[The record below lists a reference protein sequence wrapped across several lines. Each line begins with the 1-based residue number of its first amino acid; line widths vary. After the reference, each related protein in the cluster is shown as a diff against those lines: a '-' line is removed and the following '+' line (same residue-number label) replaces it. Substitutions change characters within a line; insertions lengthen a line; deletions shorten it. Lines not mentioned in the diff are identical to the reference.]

1 MMLRAVSLALFTVLL
16 TACSSS
22 EEKPEPIKLEKVASD
37 YEVDKLWSASVGGGD
52 PLEHLVVSSDLNTVF
67 VASASGDVTALN
79 AENGDK
85 QWSVDLDVN
94 LLAGPAAGG
103 SLVVVSADD
112 GLIIALDQASGEEV
126 WRRQLANLSFSLPAF
141 GSKFVMIH
149 TIDGKIAA
157 LDLIDGEEV
166 WVVERDVPALT
177 LQGGGDMTMAG
188 NQLMV
193 GLPSGKLLGLNAENG
208 QIFWEF
214 PISMPRGRSEL
225 DRIVDIETTP
235 VIGNGRI
242 YAASYAG
249 RIVAVSP
256 QGKLVW
262 DRDFDTPVHQAADS
276 RRLYV
281 TNSEGVVL
289 ALNQKNGAAI
299 WKMEQL
305 QYRELSNSIVMGD
318 VFVVGDDSSELHFI
332 DGYDGEFIARAS
344 VSGNAVRH
352 LSLHGETI
360 FSLSYNGKLTAL
372 RLNKKLD

>member
-1 MMLRAVSLALFTVLL
+1 MMLRAVALVLFTALL
-16 TACSSS
+16 SACSSS
-22 EEKPEPIKLEKVASD
+22 EEKPEPVKLEKVSSD
-37 YEVDKLWSASVGGGD
+37 YEVDKIWSASVGGGD
-52 PLEHLVVSSDLNTVF
+52 PLEHLVASSDLNTVF
-67 VASASGDVTALN
+67 VASASGDVVALN
-79 AENGDK
+79 VENGDK
-85 QWSVDLDVN
+85 QWSVDLDVTI
-94 LLAGPAAGG
+94 LAGPSAGG

-112 GLIIALDQASGEEV
+112 GLIIALDQRTGEEV

-141 GSKFVMIH
+141 TPKFVMIH

-157 LDLIDGEEV
+157 LDLVDGEEI

-177 LQGGGDMTMAG
+177 LQGGGDMTVAG

-193 GLPSGKLLGLNAENG
+193 GLPSGKLLGLNAEDG

-249 RIVAVSP
+249 RVVAVSP
-256 QGKLVW
+256 RGKLVW
-262 DRDFDTPVHQAADS
+262 DRDFDTPVHQVADS

-305 QYRELSNSIVMGD
+305 QYRVLSNPIVLD
-318 VFVVGDDSSELHFI
+318 DILVVGDDSSDLHFI
-332 DGYDGEFIARAS
+332 DGYDGKFIARTS
-344 VSGNAVRH
+344 VGGNSVRH
-352 LSLHGETI
+352 LSVHGGMI
-360 FSLSYNGKLTAL
+360 LSLSHNGKLTAL